1 MKLSSDNKDSMP
13 ITDAVYGASPRRGE
27 KVDQPRG
34 HTTSLWRRIDQQVID
49 RLADAGKE
57 TKRLAARRRQGQ

>member
-1 MKLSSDNKDSMP
+1 MKLASDNKETMP
-13 ITDAVYGASPRRGE
+13 ITDAVYGTSPRRGE

-34 HTTSLWRRIDQQVID
+34 HTTTLWRRIEQRVID
-49 RLADAGKE
+49 QLADAGKE